1 MRWLVLGL
9 FVSLI
14 ALLVAAAG
22 MTIHILLQ
30 RRALRLHP
38 TEIVEVIRPED
49 EADIEPEV

>member
-14 ALLVAAAG
+14 ALLIAAAG

-38 TEIVEVIRPED
+38 PELID
-49 EADIEPEV
+49 VNRIEEEADIEQEI

>member
-30 RRALRLHP
+30 RRALRRHP
-38 TEIVEVIRPED
+38 VELIDINRDED
-49 EADIEPEV
+49 EADVEQEV

>member
-22 MTIHILLQ
+22 MAIHILLQ
-30 RRALRLHP
+30 RRAIRLHP
-38 TEIVEVIRPED
+38 PELVDVIKQEE
-49 EADIEPEV
+49 EADAEPEV